1 MKNGF
6 TAERMNFCGEPGYML
21 TQYRNGEEVVKQF
34 LDDLSYSDFCRAYNI
49 NPVIITKEK

>member
-6 TAERMNFCGEPGYML
+6 TAEKLNVCGESGYML

-34 LDDLSYSDFCRAYNI
+34 LDDLSYSDSCRAYNI